1 MTKLLNTLLLM
12 AIIAFSSA
20 CSRDIE
26 ADAVKRLESTFL
38 DKERYNQAFIEKT
51 GIL

>member
-1 MTKLLNTLLLM
+1 MTKLLNTLLLT